1 MTASQLPGQ
10 TLEPIPVNPSAV
22 NDTRWT
28 CLQKIV
34 ELSRQWAVQRGAS
47 GATGDSMDDE
57 FTLWQKFNR
66 NLYNISPS

>member
-10 TLEPIPVNPSAV
+10 TLEPIPANSSPVGDDEWS
-22 NDTRWT
+22 

-34 ELSRQWAVQRGAS
+34 ELSRQWAVLAGAS
-47 GATGDSMDDE
+47 GVTGDPFDDA

-66 NLYNISPS
+66 NMYNLSLV